1 LPRKETTMR
10 RWFPL
15 GALLTVLLLALP
27 PAVRAGDRVVL
38 AHDPVAMLQEVARHM
53 NVSLRPDVPPPAIFL
68 ESRTPLAQFQDAI
81 AAQWG
86 FRPPR
91 FTNAYAA
98 ARNEIYLIDDAS
110 YYRRVK
116 RTLDESLAH
125 ELAHYVQVR
134 YFDADLS
141 DPSSEVD
148 AVAVQQRFR
157 AY

>member
-1 LPRKETTMR
+1 MR

-15 GALLTVLLLALP
+15 GALLTVLLLAIHSD
-27 PAVRAGDRVVL
+27 VRATDRVAL
-38 AHDPVAMLQEVARHM
+38 AHDPLAMLAEVALHM
-53 NVSLRPDVPPPAIFL
+53 NVRLRPDVPPPAVFL

-91 FTNAYAA
+91 FANAYAV
-98 ARNEIYLIDDAS
+98 ARNEIYLIDDPS
-110 YYRRVK
+110 YYRRMK

-125 ELAHYVQVR
+125 ELAHYVQVH

-141 DPSSEVD
+141 DPSSETD

-157 AY
+157 QADAP